1 MNFKKNLILL
11 LASFFE
17 YLEEV
22 PDRDLDQTR
31 LDLNHFV
38 AVFAL
43 ASHEQFE
50 FADLLFY
57 DDASKPKLSKIKW
70 LLACRTFSKVFTWS
84 SISLA
89 CFPTEMASR
98 NFLS

>member
-38 AVFAL
+38 AAFAPV
-43 ASHEQFE
+43 SHEQFL

-57 DDASKPKLSKIKW
+57 VDASRPK
-70 LLACRTFSKVFTWS
+70 
-84 SISLA
+84 
-89 CFPTEMASR
+89 
-98 NFLS
+98 

>member
-22 PDRDLDQTR
+22 PGRDLDQTR

-43 ASHEQFE
+43 ASHEQFL

-57 DDASKPKLSKIKW
+57 DDVSRPKLSEIK
-70 LLACRTFSKVFTWS
+70 LSL
-84 SISLA
+84 SIHLHFQRYS
-89 CFPTEMASR
+89 PGR
-98 NFLS
+98 RFL